1 LASHARTHHDDPYR
15 VPADY
20 LACKIGMWFCLRKSE
35 YLPNNKHPS
44 QPAFAKGLP
53 LSDLT
58 FTDIDGRAI
67 AHSMLRPGAA
77 QRVTLNIRFSK
88 TDQHG
93 RGRPRSLCRSQSP
106 PSPSTTTYSPLSS
119 TGCLVAE
126 IETWVIALRDAF
138 SADTTRDHLFVVGP
152 RIFVTA
158 DRVATV
164 IKTTVLHLGLDPK
177 RYTPHSLRYG
187 GATMLASAGIPLYL
201 IEYHG
206 DWSPGSTSLRTYLQI
221 GSDESDRLVTDVFC
235 AAERSG
241 SLTSVYQRHALL

>member
-1 LASHARTHHDDPYR
+1 
-15 VPADY
+15 
-20 LACKIGMWFCLRKSE
+20 MWFCLRKSE

-44 QPAFAKGLP
+44 QPSFAKGLC
-53 LSDLT
+53 LSDIT
-58 FTDIDGRAI
+58 FTSLDGRAI
-67 AHSMLRPGAA
+67 PHSALQSGDAH
-77 QRVTLNIRFSK
+77 RVTLNIRFSK

-93 RGRPRSLCRSQSP
+93 RGRPRTLCRSQSTSSA
-106 PSPSTTTYSPLSS
+106 PSASFSPLST

-126 IETWVIALRDAF
+126 IETWVIALRDNFGAAH
-138 SADTTRDHLFVVGP
+138 SRDHLFVVGP

-158 DRVATV
+158 DRVAAV
-164 IKTTVLHLGLDPK
+164 IKITVLHLGLDAK
-177 RYTPHSLRYG
+177 RYSPHSLRYG

-206 DWSPGSTSLRTYLQI
+206 DWAPGSKSLRTYLQI
-221 GSDESDRLVTDVFC
+221 GSDASDRLVTDGFC